1 MSILSDISIQKYFSE
16 NIPGKEKEMK
26 SMQHCSVKEFVK
38 YISIMLLSFIAFMPA
53 CGGGGGGSDGGASDD
68 LAIVS
73 TTPADGATDV
83 DVATTVQLVFNTPI
97 DPATLESEDAGSFV
111 DSEGE
116 GVDLELTIS
125 GDGKTVTLTPRE
137 PLDYNETYTLTLYAG
152 VVKNTSGK
160 ALVSDASF
168 SFTTEA
174 QPESFGV
181 SSRTPASGAT
191 NVSISTTID
200 VIFNMPLDQAT
211 VSAATFS
218 VTHGGTPVGGN
229 ITFPTAY
236 TARLTPTTELGYG
249 TIYTVTLTSGIQNQL
264 GQALAG
270 QSYNFTTALDPD
282 ALTVDD
288 TTPDPDATGV
298 NVSTSVVVL
307 FNQSIDW
314 NTVNNTTFIV
324 KVHGTDVPI
333 GGNLN
338 TDNQTVIFTPTAPG
352 LNYETQYDVT
362 ITTGLMSNEG
372 HALAANYNFSFT
384 TVDQPL
390 TFYVASNVPN
400 DDATDVSVNTPITL
414 TFNMAINTGTVVYDS
429 SFSVYEEGSSSPV
442 EGAIAFS
449 QQNTVMTFTPSS
461 PLSTETDYT
470 VYWNSGIKSATG
482 GLSLVER
489 NYTFT
494 TSAATHNSGDPDTG
508 FGTGGLVR
516 HDIEGADYASSGALF
531 FMADGSI
538 ILGGE
543 SSVGSNDDFTLALV
557 NGSGTWQG
565 SVSTHIAGSDESEI
579 SNLDNQG
586 DDHLIAAGNW
596 TDTDSDERIPALARY
611 SSGVL
616 DPTFGTNGLVIE
628 PFADQGLR
636 ELSDME
642 VLADNTILTTGIY
655 FSTSSPNYHGFLVR
669 YTEDGARDA
678 SFGTNGLVT
687 ITYGTHNYASRCF
700 DIRSNGKIVI
710 GGVYTEDMNTFYY
723 VLTQYNAD
731 GTIDTGFGTNGFAVS
746 NITFT
751 NPDDMSG
758 DIILQAD
765 GKIVM
770 TGKYSDGSK
779 MVFLVARF
787 NSNGSIDTSFGT
799 DGITTTEIGT
809 GDAQACSIAL
819 DNTGNIVVAG
829 LSKNGTTSMLALA
842 RYTSGGILDATFGTG
857 GTVTMDTGMGTS
869 SSRSMKVMIQPWD
882 NKIVVTCRGSSG
894 GSGQFAVARFW
905 S

>member
-1 MSILSDISIQKYFSE
+1 ME
-16 NIPGKEKEMK
+16 
-26 SMQHCSVKEFVK
+26 SMHRCSVKEFVK
-38 YISIMLLSFIAFMPA
+38 YISIILLSFIAFMPA
-53 CGGGGGGSDGGASDD
+53 CGGGGGGGDGGPSDD
-68 LAIVS
+68 LSIVS

-83 DVATTVQLVFNTPI
+83 DVATTVQLVFNTPV

-111 DSEGE
+111 DSEGDD
-116 GVDLELTIS
+116 VDLELSIS

-137 PLDYNETYTLTLYAG
+137 PLDYGETYTLTLYAG

-160 ALVSDASF
+160 GLVSDASF

-174 QPESFGV
+174 QPESFSV
-181 SSRTPASGAT
+181 SSRTPAADAT
-191 NVSISTTID
+191 NVSISSTID
-200 VIFNMPLDQAT
+200 VIFNMPLNQST
-211 VSAATFS
+211 LSAATFN
-218 VTHGGTPVGGN
+218 VTHGGGTPVPGS

-236 TARLTPTTELGYG
+236 TARLTPSADLAYG
-249 TIYTVTLTSGIQNQL
+249 TTYTVTLTSGIQNQL

-270 QSYNFTTALDPD
+270 QSYSFSTAVDQD

-298 NVSTSVVVL
+298 EVSTSVVVL
-307 FNQSIDW
+307 FNQEIDW
-314 NTVNNTTFIV
+314 NTVDNNTFVV
-324 KVHGTDVPI
+324 KNHETGVQVEGR
-333 GGNLN
+333 LN
-338 TDNQTVIFTPTAPG
+338 TDYKTVVFTPNSPG
-352 LNYETQYDVT
+352 LGYGTQYDVS
-362 ITTGLMSNEG
+362 ITTGLRSHEG
-372 HALAANYNFSFT
+372 HALSAEYDFSFT
-384 TVDQPL
+384 TVDPPVN
-390 TFYVASNVPN
+390 FYVESSVPAE
-400 DDATDVSVNTPITL
+400 DATDVSVNAPIII
-414 TFNMAINTGTVVYDS
+414 TFNMAVDIDTVVYDS
-429 SFSVYEEGSSSPV
+429 SFSVYEQGAASPV
-442 EGAIAFS
+442 EGTIAFS
-449 QQNTVMTFTPSS
+449 QQDTVMTFTPSEA
-461 PLSTETDYT
+461 LSTETLYVVNLTDD
-470 VYWNSGIKSATG
+470 IASAVG
-482 GLSLVER
+482 GLPLTLEEIW
-489 NYTFT
+489 FT

-516 HDIEGADYASSGALF
+516 HDIEDADYASSGALF
-531 FMADGSI
+531 LMANGNI
-538 ILGGE
+538 ILGGQ
-543 SSVGSNDDFTLALV
+543 SSADSNDDFAVALV
-557 NGSGTWQG
+557 NASGIWQG

-579 SNLDNQG
+579 SNLDNQ
-586 DDHLIAAGNW
+586 DDNHLIAAGNW
-596 TDTDSDERIPALARY
+596 TDTDSDERVPALARY

-616 DPTFGTNGLVIE
+616 DPTFGSSGLVIE

-642 VLADNTILTTGIY
+642 VLSNNKILTTGIY
-655 FSTSSPNYHGFLVR
+655 FSTSSPNYNGFLVR

-678 SFGTNGLVT
+678 SFGVNGLV
-687 ITYGTHNYASRCF
+687 IVTYGTHNYASRCF

-723 VLTQYNAD
+723 VLAQYNDD
-731 GTIDTGFGTNGFAVS
+731 GTLDTSFGTNGFAVS
-746 NITFT
+746 DITFT

-758 DIILQAD
+758 DIILQDD

-779 MVFLVARF
+779 LVFLVARF

-809 GDAQACSIAL
+809 GDAQACTLAI

-829 LSKNGTTSMLALA
+829 LSKNGTNNMLALA
-842 RYTSGGILDATFGTG
+842 RYTSEGDLDTAFGTG
-857 GTVTMDTGMGTS
+857 GIVTMDTGMGTS